1 MHGNESRHVSASVD
15 LPDRAEPER
24 PACGCRNRPLN
35 LVDNAVRVLGCPR
48 DVKRQGVNLLPIL
61 LGPGNRS
68 RETYERAW
76 SVLCSSGSSFW
87 SRCVRAQRRGSELRV
102 DLKER
107 VNSDNERPRVYGERD
122 RDDHDPRDAM
132 MRDLDLRGGEEREL
146 VVDRDRVY
154 ELNGEDS

>member
-1 MHGNESRHVSASVD
+1 MK
-15 LPDRAEPER
+15 ER
-24 PACGCRNRPLN
+24 GRFL
-35 LVDNAVRVLGCPR
+35 
-48 DVKRQGVNLLPIL
+48 L
-61 LGPGNRS
+61 LGVVILVALRPSAAAR
-68 RETYERAW
+68 
-76 SVLCSSGSSFW
+76 V
-87 SRCVRAQRRGSELRV
+87 ELHV